1 MGTRIDPAGENA
13 GDPHEHSTLVWTSV
27 EGAGN
32 TEVHVTC
39 TDGGFSPIHTSYNYD
54 DQYLNSL

>member
-1 MGTRIDPAGENA
+1 VGTRIDPAGENA
-13 GDPHEHSTLVWTSV
+13 GGPHEHSTLVWTSV

-32 TEVHVTC
+32 TAVHVTC
-39 TDGGFSPIHTSYNYD
+39 TDGGSSPIHTSYNYN